1 MARASHSGIKKKKI
15 RLNVVYRRHTKSM
28 RLKKVEGKQSEKDMS
43 ANTISE
49 KSGAAK
55 AGAGAA
61 IVMTDKINLK
71 AKGISRNKLEVLV
84 MIGQV
89 RLQ

>member
-1 MARASHSGIKKKKI
+1 
-15 RLNVVYRRHTKSM
+15 
-28 RLKKVEGKQSEKDMS
+28 MS

-49 KSGAAK
+49 KAGAAK

-84 MIGQV
+84 MIG
-89 RLQ
+89 